1 MAQPIEESILKLEPG
16 LLLAWEKLT
25 SLTTSKHYKD
35 TNMWLNDEREKKK
48 KIIRTQASVLCY
60 YSQHSL
66 RHIRFWWHSNVNV
79 SVVEG
84 VCSEP

>member
-35 TNMWLNDEREKKK
+35 TNMWLNDEREEKKK
-48 KIIRTQASVLCY
+48 SFGPKRQSSVITPNIVYIILDSDDILMLT
-60 YSQHSL
+60 SQ
-66 RHIRFWWHSNVNV
+66 
-79 SVVEG
+79 
-84 VCSEP
+84 